1 MLNVS
6 GEKFVVIYFIYYLS
20 IYNLLFVLVLQ
31 MSCQKQNCLQSY
43 NLVGEKQKKNE
54 FFFHIIN

>member
-6 GEKFVVIYFIYYLS
+6 GEKFVVIYFIYYLT

-54 FFFHIIN
+54 FFFNIIN